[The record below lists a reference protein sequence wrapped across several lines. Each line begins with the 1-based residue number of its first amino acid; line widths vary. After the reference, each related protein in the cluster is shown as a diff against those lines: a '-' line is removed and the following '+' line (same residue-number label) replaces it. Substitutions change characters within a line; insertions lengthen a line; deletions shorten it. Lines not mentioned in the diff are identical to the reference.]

1 MPPYDFLADPRM
13 GRLPIDKLKKHLVGS
28 NLFPAADLEQAT
40 TKFALVSLA
49 ESKGMDLEVL
59 LKDIVPTPAS
69 SQRRRGPQT
78 PKAKAR
84 RGRSHA
90 AHGAGGSCRGCEG

>member
-78 PKAKAR
+78 PKAKA
-84 RGRSHA
+84 A
-90 AHGAGGSCRGCEG
+90 APKPAPKTSPGASPR